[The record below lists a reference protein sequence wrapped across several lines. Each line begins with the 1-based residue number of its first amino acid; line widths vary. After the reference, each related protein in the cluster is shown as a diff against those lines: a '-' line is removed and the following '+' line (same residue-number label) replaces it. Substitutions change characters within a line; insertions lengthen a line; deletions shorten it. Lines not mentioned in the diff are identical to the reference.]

1 MKSGACIASYVGY
14 ELLRF
19 IVKQEHKPCYVI
31 TRFEDSYEEAIS
43 GLCSEN
49 GIPCHRGM
57 NVNSVEFVDLNKKND
72 IDVVFLLWWPVIIR
86 KPSLQ
91 SVKRGFINLHPS
103 FLPFNRG
110 MNPYYWCLVDGTPA
124 GVSIHWIDEQVDHG
138 SVLFQRELDVPI
150 TETGEH
156 LYQRAAEAM
165 IELFALNYNRMI
177 RLEAEAHPQSHIQGT
192 VHRARDMFEHSRI
205 ELNRTYRAG
214 DLINIL
220 RARTFT
226 NGDSAYFF
234 YQGKKYN
241 IRVAIED
248 TGESAPSSNMTE
260 SSAVEAQF
268 HADSKA

>member
-19 IVKQEHKPCYVI
+19 IVKQEHRPCYVI
-31 TRFEDSYEEAIS
+31 TRFEDSYEAAIYE
-43 GLCSEN
+43 LCREN
-49 GIPCHRGM
+49 GITCHRGM
-57 NVNSVEFVDLNKKND
+57 NVNSDAFLELNKSGD

-86 KPSLQ
+86 QPSLQ

-103 FLPFNRG
+103 LLPYNRG
-110 MNPYYWCLVDGTPA
+110 MNPYYWCIVDGTPA

-138 SVLFQRELDVPI
+138 SILFQRELDVPI

-165 IELFALNYNRMI
+165 IDLFTLNYDRMAK
-177 RLEAEAHPQSHIQGT
+177 LEVDAHPQPAVQGKA
-192 VHRARDMFEHSRI
+192 HRARDMAEHSRI
-205 ELNRTYRAG
+205 DLNRIYRAG

-226 NGDSAYFF
+226 NGDSAHF
-234 YQGKKYN
+234 YHQGRKYN

-248 TGESAPSSNMTE
+248 AGECEHASITTE
-260 SSAVEAQF
+260 SLTAKAQA